1 MQMPSAPGATRRRTS
16 PVAALTSYRHSSVAG
31 MLRKS
36 GERLEP
42 PSSKEK
48 GSAEPHSPRNEPGAS
63 SSHPAEYAVAHW
75 VGSAPGSTVA
85 APGPVAGPSCANAV
99 WISKLRVGPSATRAG
114 SAGSRGTTC
123 SRTGRSGR
131 EMRHSPAPR
140 RPATK
145 ASGERSMRFCTKT
158 YAPAVTPKSC
168 GAVWQSSSSASRVER
183 RFHSLSHSKRRMRIL
198 DWPGTLCHAH
208 PQSLSVCGSMC
219 GCAVNAHPPT
229 PSFLSSSAGSTPVET
244 NALPALSP
252 SSPPSVSPCGVRHSS
267 VSGSSSHGSPASYRL
282 SSLPPHATTCVLE
295 RFLVARSK
303 ALAATPPGLGV
314 PKVPRYLTASAVS
327 SSAYSAVR
335 TNRPLRLAD
344 RAPSSDTR

>member
-1 MQMPSAPGATRRRTS
+1 MRVRVCVCVRARVRASAHAR
-16 PVAALTSYRHSSVAG
+16 V
-31 MLRKS
+31 
-36 GERLEP
+36 
-42 PSSKEK
+42 
-48 GSAEPHSPRNEPGAS
+48 
-63 SSHPAEYAVAHW
+63 
-75 VGSAPGSTVA
+75 
-85 APGPVAGPSCANAV
+85 CA
-99 WISKLRVGPSATRAG
+99 
-114 SAGSRGTTC
+114 SAGG
-123 SRTGRSGR
+123 RT
-131 EMRHSPAPR
+131 
-140 RPATK
+140 
-145 ASGERSMRFCTKT
+145 
-158 YAPAVTPKSC
+158 
-168 GAVWQSSSSASRVER
+168 RVR
-183 RFHSLSHSKRRMRIL
+183 AHLSHSKRRMRIL

-244 NALPALSP
+244 NALPALHTRARARSSADARRQGRTHARARGSMHTREHARKRSHASTDAHKHTSTHTHTHTRAYTRVHTHTRARARARALTPSHTHTHTHAHAHTRTRTSTHTHLSP

-335 TNRPLRLAD
+335 TNRPLRLAE